1 MTEVKSPRPVSSCLS
16 GTRVFVSAL
25 QNVRS
30 HTLHSV
36 NLFDELTFPTA
47 FSEHSWIEPLAQ
59 IRAYY
64 RKNMS
69 GGNYLKKHA
78 EFYRSMKAQIPAILP
93 AGEFFARRDDAL
105 LRPSGFMQFDIDAK
119 DNPGRDLDDV
129 KWLLAEMEEVA
140 YVGKSVSGIGIWGLV
155 RISRPSDFSR
165 QARRLLR
172 HLNHHTQVCFDEP
185 VTMRKS
191 GLRLLSYDERAWVN
205 PNAKPFT
212 LIEEPK
218 QVAFSSKRPRQ
229 SRDRDLI
236 ELLLEKVE
244 AQSIDITTERSD
256 WVRIMFALSTAF
268 GTDGVQYAQRVSQF
282 YPGYDAAEVE
292 RVYLGIEV
300 SRRHPV
306 PMREI
311 VRIAEKH
318 WQ

>member
-1 MTEVKSPRPVSSCLS
+1 MTEIISARPASSRLS
-16 GTRVFVSAL
+16 GTQVFVSAL

-30 HTLHSV
+30 HTLQSV

-47 FSEHSWIEPLAQ
+47 FSEQSWIEPLEQ

-64 RKNMS
+64 RKYMS
-69 GGNYLKKHA
+69 GGNCSQKHA
-78 EFYRSMKAQIPAILP
+78 ESYRSMKAQIPAILP
-93 AGEFFARRDDAL
+93 VGEFSARRDDAL

-119 DNPGRDLDDV
+119 DNPRRDLDDV
-129 KWLLAEMEEVA
+129 KWQLAEMEEVA

-155 RISRPSDFSR
+155 RISCPSEFSR

-172 HLNHHTQVCFDEP
+172 HLNHHTQVRFDEP

-191 GLRLLSYDERAWVN
+191 GLRLLSFDERAWVN

-212 LIEEPK
+212 LLEQPR
-218 QVAFSSKRPRQ
+218 QVAFSSRRPRQ

-244 AQSIDITTERSD
+244 AQSIDITAERSD

-268 GTDGVQYAQRVSQF
+268 GSDGVQYAQRLSQF
-282 YPGYDAAEVE
+282 YPGYDADEVE
-292 RVYLGIEV
+292 RVYRGIQT

-306 PMREI
+306 SIREVI
-311 VRIAEKH
+311 RIAQKH
-318 WQ
+318 W